1 MKWFNTILAWL
12 TPSQEAQEA
21 ALRANMQLE
30 GYTDFEIEIAI
41 LEIRNHVQEP
51 L

>member
-1 MKWFNTILAWL
+1 MKWLKGILAWL

-21 ALRANMQLE
+21 AVRANMRLD
-30 GYTDFEIEIAI
+30 GYTDFEIELSI
-41 LEIRNHVQEP
+41 LEMRSNVGEP